1 MNEYF
6 QSCIT
11 ILQPGFEAVIV
22 SGYICYYIRVKG
34 NNLYKGFKSAD
45 SLWTSLQNGM
55 IQFIQ
60 QNNGSATFYSNRNTT
75 ARPHWEDVEDYL
87 KDNID
92 FRELKRRLGC

>member
-60 QNNGSATFYSNRNTT
+60 DNSGSATFYSKHNTI
-75 ARPHWEDVEDYL
+75 ARPKWSDVEEYL
-87 KDNID
+87 MGHFD
-92 FRELKRRLGC
+92 FIELKRRLGC